1 MKRFIL
7 AIAVSVI
14 AGCGGGSPAAPA
26 TPVAPPPQAGEIV
39 HVVEGWTP
47 EERSTFYHLPT
58 GSAYLPLSWLAALQ
72 ADSQSGKTFVQ
83 DWQRF
88 GLIADPKGPGNPYG
102 VPIGVTVSEAL
113 GTEMAGFN
121 CAACHVGE
129 LRYRGVRMRVDGGPA
144 MSNPFG
150 FIKEMNESLQATA
163 HDLKRLEQFWQRR
176 SEWMRAQQA
185 SPAPAATSVPATS
198 RQPLNLTTLAAD
210 VRMLKTTLDGMKAA
224 PAVFAS
230 ATTPFGFGRVDALG
244 IGANLLFGTVPG
256 NIHPADA
263 PTSFPQ
269 VWGIEKT
276 AWLHWGANT
285 NSIME
290 RNIAQ
295 TLGTGGMFETTK
307 FFSTVRL
314 DRLHTVEA
322 LAYKLKAAKWPEHV
336 LGAIDRPKAEAGRQ
350 LYDAKCGTCHETPL
364 TVTSTGL
371 RIDKL
376 FSLEEIGTDPNA
388 ARNFE
393 RSIRTAVGKP
403 PVPIAGAITTVLV
416 GFKQRY
422 YASNKISEETQALWE
437 NRALRPPTPVPP
449 RFRAP
454 LAEADSFEDTK
465 GGKVYAA
472 RSLAGI
478 WATPPYLHNG
488 SVPTLEHL
496 LRPAAARPTSFPVG
510 QLEYDPVR
518 LGYQIEGSLAP
529 DPDRPPVVV
538 FDTTLS
544 GNSNRG
550 HEYGAELSDAERQA
564 LLEYLKILAPR

>member
-1 MKRFIL
+1 MKRLVTL
-7 AIAVSVI
+7 AVAVSVF
-14 AGCGGGSPAAPA
+14 AGCSSPAEPPRPAAPS
-26 TPVAPPPQAGEIV
+26 PQPGEIV

-47 EERSTFYHLPT
+47 EERSTFYHLAT
-58 GSAYLPLSWLAALQ
+58 GSAYLPLSWLAALE
-72 ADSQSGKTFVQ
+72 ADPQTGRTFVE

-88 GLIADPKGPGNPYG
+88 GLMTDPKGPGNPYG

-113 GTEMAGFN
+113 GTQMAGFN

-163 HDLKRLEQFWQRR
+163 HDVKRLEQFWHRR
-176 SEWMRAQQA
+176 SEWIRAQQPN
-185 SPAPAATSVPATS
+185 PAPAAPSPAPS
-198 RQPLNLTTLAAD
+198 RQPLTLSTLAAD
-210 VRMLKTTLDGMKAA
+210 VRMLKTTLDGMKTA
-224 PAVFAS
+224 PQVFAS

-256 NIHPADA
+256 NIHPADGA
-263 PTSFPQ
+263 TSFPQ

-295 TLGTGGMFETTK
+295 TLGTGGMFETSK
-307 FFSTVRL
+307 FFSTVKL

-336 LGAIDRPKAEAGRQ
+336 LGAIDQPRAEEGRK

-364 TVTSTGL
+364 AVTSTGL
-371 RIDKL
+371 RIDRL

-393 RSIRTAVGKP
+393 RTIRLAAGKP

-416 GFKQRY
+416 GFKERY
-422 YASNKISEETQALWE
+422 YESNKISPETQALWE

-449 RFRAP
+449 RFRGP
-454 LAEADSFEDTK
+454 LSESESFEDTK
-465 GGKVYAA
+465 GGKVYPA

-488 SVPTLEHL
+488 SVPTLDHL
-496 LRPAAARPTSFPVG
+496 LRPAAARPKTFPVG
-510 QLEYDPVR
+510 QLEYDPIR
-518 LGYQIEGSLAP
+518 MGYQIDGPLPP
-529 DPDRPPVVV
+529 DVDRPPAIV
-538 FDTTLS
+538 FDTALS
-544 GNSNRG
+544 GNSNAG
-550 HEYGAELSDAERQA
+550 HEYGAELTDAERRA
-564 LLEYLKILAPR
+564 ILEYLKILAPR